1 MTREYSSMEF
11 GHFPQS
17 EQNRTSGAQ
26 AAVGGGRISQRLFQ
40 HINHSQSHSSGGSE
54 ARGTLF
60 QLSQLGLQLGNRT
73 ILEDI
78 NLFIDRGEIL
88 FLTGPSGAGKTS
100 LLRILEGEITPTR
113 GEKLFHLG
121 QKRDVPFI
129 TCVYQDLRLLPS
141 VSLQDNLTLGLRQ
154 SAYGKKAHFNQLLN
168 DYAGYFDFKDK
179 LHLKCQ
185 DANGGLKQKVALVR
199 ALLARPQVLI
209 CDEPTSSLDAISA
222 KKVYDLLEH
231 LNKEQR
237 MTVIWASHHREM
249 VQKFNG
255 RIMHLE
261 QGRLVHSG
269 KACFI

>member
-1 MTREYSSMEF
+1 MEF
-11 GHFPQS
+11 GHFPQ
-17 EQNRTSGAQ
+17 AQ
-26 AAVGGGRISQRLFQ
+26 QQKTPNTVGGGRISQKLFQ
-40 HINHSQSHSSGGSE
+40 HMQQSSSHGGGE

-60 QLSQLGLQLGNRT
+60 QLAHIGLRLGGRT

-78 NLFIDRGEIL
+78 NLAIDRGEIL

-100 LLRILEGEITPTR
+100 LLRILEGDLKATE
-113 GEKLFHLG
+113 GDKVFHLS
-121 QKRDVPFI
+121 QKKDIPFI
-129 TCVYQDLRLLPS
+129 ACVYQDLRLLEEL
-141 VSLQDNLTLGLRQ
+141 SLSDNLALSFRS
-154 SAYGKKAHFNQLLN
+154 SAYSKKAHFDQLLN

-179 LHLKCQ
+179 LQLKCAN
-185 DANGGLKQKVALVR
+185 ANGGLKQKVAILR
-199 ALLARPQVLI
+199 ALLTRPQVLI